1 MIILIQGLVH
11 YTNQVYSSRVE
22 KETDIV
28 IQISKSLINV
38 IGRFKDFVISR

>member
-1 MIILIQGLVH
+1 MIILIQGLVP

-22 KETDIV
+22 KQTDIV
-28 IQISKSLINV
+28 IQISRSLINV